1 MGNIEH
7 FFNLNKKELDSTIK
21 DNGYHFNPK
30 NSLNG
35 IYSYIKKSNDK
46 RFEYI
51 VNFKYKGNTLTSFS
65 WDDDLAHGS
74 FIVNDIGN
82 DDYKVNESKTDD
94 SLGIIYLESLDKD
107 LDVIIFKTIPQLQK
121 GMISFHLFKR
131 SVAYPISI
139 KKNSSKKQIEKVEKI
154 DSKKIIEEKKKEGIP
169 NNTKKNIV
177 KNGFNIPIKSNMEEV
192 PGPKTEEDS
201 KPKIYDKNLDYIVFQ
216 SSAVVWKK
224 PNEGTSVDKSIWT
237 LTLTPKDFLMKS
249 MNYEKKFKITNV
261 KYDEDFQMQ
270 KFELADETTAHTF
283 NLLISYTLETKSY
296 NVIVQ
301 SINYKEEY
309 QFQGVV
315 GKEKIFQK

>member
-1 MGNIEH
+1 MGNVEN

-21 DNGYHFNPK
+21 DYGYHFNPK

-82 DDYKVNESKTDD
+82 DDYKILESKTDN
-94 SLGIIYLESLDKD
+94 SLGVFYLESLDKD
-107 LDVIIFKTIPQLQK
+107 LDVIIFKTTPQLKK
-121 GMISFHLFKR
+121 GMIAFQLFKR
-131 SVAYPISI
+131 SVTYPKSNSI
-139 KKNSSKKQIEKVEKI
+139 KKKYSSTITKLTQTKI
-154 DSKKIIEEKKKEGIP
+154 TKEEIEKKKKEEIP
-169 NNTKKNIV
+169 NETKQNII
-177 KNGFNIPIKSNMEEV
+177 KNGFDIPIKSD
-192 PGPKTEEDS
+192 TEET
-201 KPKIYDKNLDYIVFQ
+201 KPKIHDENLEYIVFK

-224 PNEGTSVDKSIWT
+224 PNKGTSVDKSEWT
-237 LTLTPKDFLMKS
+237 LTLTSKDFVMKS
-249 MNYEKKFKITNV
+249 MNYEKKFKIINV

-270 KFELADETTAHTF
+270 KFELTDQTAAHTF
-283 NLLISYTLETKSY
+283 NLFISYTLETTSY
-296 NVIVQ
+296 NIMVQ

-309 QFQGVV
+309 QFQGVL